1 MNTFETVIVPY
12 EEKFRDAVV
21 TLWERSARATHHF
34 VALDDLVYYKDAVSK
49 IDFFSFSVF
58 CQFQNNRMT
67 GILGVAGTDLAM
79 LFVDPDFIGQGF
91 GKQLMLFALND
102 LKAET
107 VEVNEQNIQA
117 VDFYRKFGFVVYDR
131 AEKDSEGKDYPLLK
145 MRLQDNGSATPG
157 TITIRPLKHTDEI
170 PYELL
175 LDADPSRKLVDSYM
189 AKGETYLALQGE
201 ETAAVCI
208 MVHIND
214 ETIEI
219 KNLAVAENMQGRGI
233 GTRMIAFA
241 FETARYKGY
250 KTILIATSTPNIGPL
265 YLYQKMGFEYDYIVK
280 HYFDNH
286 AEYYEGEL
294 SDNGIRCNHLIV
306 LSKKL

>member
-1 MNTFETVIVPY
+1 MNAFEAVILPY
-12 EEKFRDAVV
+12 EEKYRDAVV

-34 VALDDLVYYKDAVSK
+34 VALDDLVYYKQAVSK
-49 IDFFSFSVF
+49 IDFFSFAVY
-58 CQFQNNRMT
+58 CQFYNNRMT

-79 LFVDPDFIGQGF
+79 LFVDPDFIGRGF
-91 GKQLMLFALND
+91 GRQLMLFALND
-102 LKAET
+102 LKATT

-117 VDFYRKFGFVVYDR
+117 VDFYKKFGFVVYDR

-145 MRLQDNGSATPG
+145 MRLQHDAAVTPEL
-157 TITIRPLKHTDEI
+157 TIRLLEQADAV

-189 AKGETYLALQGE
+189 AKGETYIALHNGE
-201 ETAAVCI
+201 TVAACI
-208 MVHIND
+208 LMHINA
-214 ETIEI
+214 ETTEI
-219 KNLAVAENMQGRGI
+219 RNLAVAEKVQGRGI
-233 GTRMIAFA
+233 GTRMIAHA
-241 FETARYKGY
+241 FELAKQKGY

-265 YLYQKMGFEYDYIVK
+265 YLYQKMGFEYDYLVK

-286 AEYYEGEL
+286 ADCYEGEL
-294 SDNGIRCNHLIV
+294 YDNGIRCNHLIV